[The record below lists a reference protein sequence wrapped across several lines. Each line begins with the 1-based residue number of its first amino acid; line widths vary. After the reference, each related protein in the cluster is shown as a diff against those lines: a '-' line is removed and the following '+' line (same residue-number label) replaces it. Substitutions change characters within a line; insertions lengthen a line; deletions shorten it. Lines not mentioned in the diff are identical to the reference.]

1 MKMETAR
8 LLIRHMNEADEG
20 PFVRGI
26 ADPSLRTA
34 YGFPAEMDDTV
45 PPQIFRHFLGLEN
58 AFTLA
63 EKDGGEMIGFLLDTD
78 PELPEDVLA
87 GLPENGHT
95 LAFAVFPSCQRQGFM
110 QEALQAYIPYLFRN
124 GGAGYIHCG
133 HFTDNVPSRELLR
146 KLDFREYSRHALK
159 NRVIVDEIYF

>member
-8 LLIRHMNEADEG
+8 LLIRHMNEADEDS
-20 PFVRGI
+20 FVRGI

-34 YGFPAEMDDTV
+34 YGFPAEMDDAV
-45 PPQIFRHFLGLEN
+45 PPQIFRHFLGQEN

-63 EKDGGEMIGFLLDTD
+63 EKDRGKMIGFLLDTD
-78 PELPEDVLA
+78 PELPADVLA

-95 LAFAVFPSCQRQGFM
+95 LAFAVFPFCQRQGYM

-133 HFTDNVPSRELLR
+133 HFTDNVSSR
-146 KLDFREYSRHALK
+146 
-159 NRVIVDEIYF
+159 